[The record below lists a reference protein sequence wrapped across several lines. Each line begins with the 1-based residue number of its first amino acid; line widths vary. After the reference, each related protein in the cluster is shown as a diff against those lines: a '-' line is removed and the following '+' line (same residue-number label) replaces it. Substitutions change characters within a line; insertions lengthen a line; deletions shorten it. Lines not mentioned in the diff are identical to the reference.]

1 MLGTYAGEARVRFLT
16 RGLRSVATVGLAA
29 VALVVLV
36 AFIIFQRIDHDPGGG
51 VSDADTNSLS
61 DAVVTSDLDL
71 ARTLLDLGV
80 DVDTPRVHGFT
91 PLMRAVIR
99 DDVPMIGLLLG
110 AGADLTAVAMEG
122 LNPLH
127 VAAEAGSAKAVGLLL
142 DVGADVAVRSHNGMN
157 ALEHAA
163 AAGSAE
169 AIRVIAAAG
178 VDLDGQSEITT
189 QGHGYPVDVG
199 STALGIAARAG
210 HIDAIIAL
218 LDAGARIDAPS
229 VVGHT
234 PLLVAIFAGQPPE
247 VISALLE
254 AGADPAVTAV
264 CRTRCSYDPGDALT
278 WAHRI
283 GDPGVVPL
291 IEAALDR

>member
-1 MLGTYAGEARVRFLT
+1 MRFLT
-16 RGLRSVATVGLAA
+16 RGLRSVVAVGLAA
-29 VALVVLV
+29 VALVLLV
-36 AFIIFQRIDHDPGGG
+36 SFIIFQRIDHDPGGG

-61 DAVVTSDLDL
+61 EAVVTSDLDL

-163 AAGSAE
+163 AGGSADVI
-169 AIRVIAAAG
+169 AVIAATG
-178 VDLDGQSEITT
+178 VDLDAVSRITT
-189 QGHGYPVDVG
+189 QGHGYPADTG

-210 HIDAIIAL
+210 NVDAMVAL
-218 LDAGARIDAPS
+218 LDAGARVDAPS
-229 VVGHT
+229 SVGHT
-234 PLLVAIFAGQPPE
+234 PLLVALFAGQPPE
-247 VISALLE
+247 VITVLLD
-254 AGADPAVTAV
+254 AGADPTVTAR
-264 CRTRCSYDPGDALT
+264 CRTRCSYSEGDALT
-278 WAHRI
+278 WARRI
-283 GDPGVVPL
+283 GDPQTIPL
-291 IEAALDR
+291 IEAALSE